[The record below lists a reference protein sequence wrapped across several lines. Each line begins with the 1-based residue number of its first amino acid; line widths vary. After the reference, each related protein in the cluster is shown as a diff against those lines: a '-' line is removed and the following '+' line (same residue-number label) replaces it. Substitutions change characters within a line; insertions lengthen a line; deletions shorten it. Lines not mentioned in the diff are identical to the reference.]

1 MPIKQLSVFVQ
12 NVPGRLAEIAGII
25 AGSGID
31 IRALSL
37 ADTTNFGILRIIVDE
52 PDKALQKLKDS
63 ELSVKCTNVIA
74 VGIDDFPGG
83 FAKAVK
89 TLGDAG
95 VSVEYSYAFLGRET
109 GRAMVVF
116 RTDND
121 EKALAALKNGGMTVL
136 AEKDVYKV

>member
-1 MPIKQLSVFVQ
+1 MSVKQLSVFVQ
-12 NVPGRLAEIAGII
+12 NEPGRLAEIAGII
-25 AGSGID
+25 AESGID

-37 ADTTNFGILRIIVDE
+37 ADTTDFGILRIIVDN
-52 PDKALQKLKDS
+52 PDKALELLKS
-63 ELSVKCTNVIA
+63 RGLSVKRTLVIA
-74 VGIDDFPGG
+74 VAIDDFPGG

-89 TLGDAG
+89 TLSDAG

-121 EKALAALKNGGMTVL
+121 EKALAAFASGGMTVL
-136 AEKDVYKV
+136 EENDIYKV